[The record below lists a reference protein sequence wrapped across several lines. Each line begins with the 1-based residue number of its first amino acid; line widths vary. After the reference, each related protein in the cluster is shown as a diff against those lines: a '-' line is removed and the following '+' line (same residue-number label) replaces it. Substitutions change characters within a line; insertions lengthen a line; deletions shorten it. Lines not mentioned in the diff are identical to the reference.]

1 MILRVLAV
9 LVLLIGGAMIY
20 VRLAPSNPVAW
31 HTDPTAATAPARGGW
46 LIRPEGGSGAA
57 PVFATDPAA
66 LLAAL
71 DKVAM
76 AGPRTL
82 RLAGSVEEGRIT
94 YISRSRL
101 WGFPDYTTVTTVA
114 VGEGAAPVIWARQR
128 FGAEDLGVNRARVEG
143 WLTQLAEVVPPLAP

>member
-1 MILRVLAV
+1 MILRILAV
-9 LVLLIGGAMIY
+9 LVLLIGVAMLY
-20 VRLAPSNPVAW
+20 VRLAPSKPDAW

-46 LIRPEGGSGAA
+46 LIRPEGGNGPT
-57 PVFATDPAA
+57 PVFATNPAA

-71 DKVAM
+71 DTVAM
-76 AGPRTL
+76 GTPRTL
-82 RLAGSVEEGRIT
+82 RLAGSVEGGRIT

-128 FGAEDLGVNRARVEG
+128 FGAEDLGVNRARTER
-143 WLTQLAEVVPPLAP
+143 WLTQLAEVVPTLAP